1 MRNDGA
7 KAALPR
13 ERIERAARFRD
24 GNELVGASARHEVMA
39 EGQRL
44 NRVARLA
51 REQEQRP
58 RELIVGDGGAHRR
71 GIRAVQHAQ
80 RARSEHAGEHVRD
93 QTRSAHPTDER
104 ALETVGSGRRGQCG
118 VRIPLRERLLR
129 RAHPSEQIHWRRN
142 IMKLG

>member
-39 EGQRL
+39 EGQCL
-44 NRVARLA
+44 DRVARLA

-58 RELIVGDGGAHRR
+58 RELIVGDGGADRR
-71 GIRAVQHAQ
+71 GIRAIQHTQ
-80 RARSEHAGEHVRD
+80 RTRAERTGKHVRD
-93 QTRSAHPTDER
+93 QTRSAHPTDEGPV
-104 ALETVGSGRRGQCG
+104 ETVGSGRRGQG
-118 VRIPLRERLLR
+118 RVRIPLRERLLWR
-129 RAHPSEQIHWRRN
+129 PHPSEQIHWRRN